1 MANADGPEPVNS
13 LVTEKADKANK
24 SPTSANSDAPRADGK
39 HPNRGTLNL
48 LVVTHAPA
56 QKKGSLT

>member
-13 LVTEKADKANK
+13 LVTEKTDTANK
-24 SPTSANSDAPRADGK
+24 SPTSASSGK